1 TWVVSVRDPPREG
14 ITALGHPVVVV
25 MGVSDQDSVLVEV
38 PTRVVVLGAA
48 RGAGGQ
54 MQSTSGKR
62 SRPQCAECG
71 KYHFGTCLQ
80 GSTVCYQ
87 CGQSGHFKRDCPLRL
102 QSGETITASD
112 QGTGTQGRSQGTS
125 SSGGVQTSG
134 TSRGG
139 SQQRGRGG
147 RPKAT
152 GRVYTMT

>member
-1 TWVVSVRDPPREG
+1 
-14 ITALGHPVVVV
+14 
-25 MGVSDQDSVLVEV
+25 
-38 PTRVVVLGAA
+38 
-48 RGAGGQ
+48 
-54 MQSTSGKR
+54 
-62 SRPQCAECG
+62 
-71 KYHFGTCLQ
+71 
-80 GSTVCYQ
+80 
-87 CGQSGHFKRDCPLRL
+87 PLRL

-152 GRVYTMT
+152 GRVYTMTQQEAHASPDVITGTRAPVDPQEGPSKGPASSDQ